1 MSLATSEFLFFDS
14 AKEASNDVTTFL
26 NMGFITKQKSALF
39 SENNTCERAPS
50 QEAFIECT

>member
-39 SENNTCERAPS
+39 SENNTC
-50 QEAFIECT
+50 